1 MNSETPSQDEKDE
14 ITSLVAKS
22 AHELSTRGSLVTRGL
37 QDIRKSIQADPSR
50 LAEEAIKFHSLGKFA
65 EAVAVCNSALGIDPD
80 FDVVLL
86 QIKGAS
92 LAKQGRVLEGLEFID
107 KALGVD
113 SENALS
119 WYIKSRLLQMANR
132 TEERLECLR
141 RVVGIE
147 SSVKGAWK
155 DLGSC
160 LLELGRYEEALEAF
174 DSGLR
179 QNPLDEDCRSQKE
192 IALAELA
199 RRQEPGVS
207 EQSRTASSP
216 RVIVTLGSWWTEP
229 YYHSPAFSNM
239 KLFNFVCEVENISD
253 REQLLGKQL
262 TVFQLSKRTGD
273 VSNSAEATLLDLQ
286 LPLRLA
292 PKSTLDPVTIEL
304 LWPFPAKQSDEDCI
318 REIFKDSEE
327 IVARDE
333 EFGTVVLLQAAHAE
347 QERPTE
353 VSFMVVYD
361 RNKGW
366 HVMKEDDME
375 WEFERTDSDRRERWQ
390 SLQPCF
396 GPFFSNYDP
405 NEGPIGSGKAL
416 AEALSEEKRRLY
428 PNGPV
433 KGTQGS

>member
-1 MNSETPSQDEKDE
+1 MNSETPSQSEKDE

-22 AHELSTRGSLVTRGL
+22 AHELSSRGSLVTRGL
-37 QDIRKSIQADPSR
+37 QDIRKLTQADPSR
-50 LAEEAIKFHSLGKFA
+50 LAEDAIKLHSLGKFA

-80 FDVVLL
+80 FEIVLL

-92 LAKQGRVLEGLEFID
+92 LAKQGRVLEGLECID
-107 KALGVD
+107 KALRVNSED
-113 SENALS
+113 SLC
-119 WYIKSRLLQMANR
+119 WYVKSRLLQMANR

-141 RVVGIE
+141 RVVGVE

-160 LLELGRYEEALEAF
+160 LLELRRYEEAVEAF
-174 DSGLR
+174 DSGLG
-179 QNPLDEDCRSQKE
+179 QNPSDEECRSQKE
-192 IALAELA
+192 MALAELA
-199 RRQEPGVS
+199 RRQEVGVS
-207 EQSRTASSP
+207 EQSRASSSP
-216 RVIVTLGSWWTEP
+216 KVIVTLGSWWTEP
-229 YYHSPAFSNM
+229 YYHSPAFNNM
-239 KLFNFVCEVENISD
+239 KVFNFVCEAENVSD

-262 TVFQLSKRTGD
+262 TVFQRSKRTGD
-273 VSNSAEATLLDLQ
+273 VSNSAEATLLELH
-286 LPLRLA
+286 LPLRLS

-304 LWPFPAKQSDEDCI
+304 LWLFPERQSDEDCLRQLFDI
-318 REIFKDSEE
+318 SKEVIATD
-327 IVARDE
+327 D
-333 EFGTVVLLQAAHAE
+333 EFGTVLLLRAAQAE
-347 QERPTE
+347 QKRPTE

-366 HVMKEDDME
+366 HVMKEDDTE
-375 WEFERTDSDRRERWQ
+375 WEFERTDSDGRERRR

-416 AEALSEEKRRLY
+416 AEALAEEKRRLY

-433 KGTQGS
+433 